1 MSPLRYSYERKP
13 LNTPIV
19 IYGAIFEFR
28 YIYTFIIDIS
38 ERFLHQN
45 IYIKETKLL
54 VAVFEFNCVLHQWVL
69 TVQ

>member
-1 MSPLRYSYERKP
+1 MSPWRYSYERKP

-28 YIYTFIIDIS
+28 FIYTFIIDIS

-54 VAVFEFNCVLHQWVL
+54 IAVFEFNCVLHQWVL

>member
-54 VAVFEFNCVLHQWVL
+54 FAVFEFNCVLHQWVL

>member
-54 VAVFEFNCVLHQWVL
+54 VAVFEFNCVLYQWVL

>member
-1 MSPLRYSYERKP
+1 MSPWRYSYEREP

-28 YIYTFIIDIS
+28 FIYTFIIDIS

-54 VAVFEFNCVLHQWVL
+54 IAVFEFNCVLHQWIL

>member
-1 MSPLRYSYERKP
+1 MSPWRYSYERKP

-28 YIYTFIIDIS
+28 FIYTFIIDIS

-54 VAVFEFNCVLHQWVL
+54 IAVFEFNCVLHQWIL